1 MFSNACDKIQGGEVY
16 FLQQKK
22 GKVSLVGKVVEGN
35 LLDNEIF
42 RLFFDATAGAG
53 EVLSKE
59 YSTEGVV
66 HIWIRMIWVLSNV
79 TRGNGEGEIR

>member
-53 EVLSKE
+53 EVMS
-59 YSTEGVV
+59 
-66 HIWIRMIWVLSNV
+66 
-79 TRGNGEGEIR
+79 